1 MRKRITYEEMIKNRR
16 LTDFDGI
23 KDIVIVNQV
32 KKLPCNEKKDKTNSI
47 QLNYI

>member
-1 MRKRITYEEMIKNRR
+1 MKKRITYEEMIKNKR

-23 KDIVIVNQV
+23 RDIVIVNQI
-32 KKLPCNEKKDKTNSI
+32 KKLPANEKKDRTNSI